1 MKNSIKSSF
10 FTLAYLTIFPI
21 YTYAAPIIEVDTQN
35 VNVGSIREGK
45 VKRIRHVFKIFN
57 KGDEPLII
65 SKVKAG

>member
-10 FTLAYLTIFPI
+10 FALAYLTIFPI
-21 YTYAAPIIEVDTQN
+21 NTYAAPIIEVDTQN
-35 VNVGSIREGK
+35 VNVGSIREGE
-45 VKRIRHVFKIFN
+45 VKRVRHVFKIFN